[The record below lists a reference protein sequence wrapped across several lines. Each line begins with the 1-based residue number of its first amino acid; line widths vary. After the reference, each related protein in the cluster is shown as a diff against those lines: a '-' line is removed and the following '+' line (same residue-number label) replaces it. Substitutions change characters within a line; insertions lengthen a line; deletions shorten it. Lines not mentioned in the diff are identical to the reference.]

1 MTTPKTFR
9 AMQLIPHSAFSR
21 TPVKSCNCFDY
32 DLLAFKISTNIRL
45 FHQKRYE
52 FSYLLL
58 FWLKQKGVHYVVSL
72 VTLQVGKWKSASFV
86 SEFTHCQS
94 TVTRH
99 PEEKKH
105 ATLQFMKPPMLTKE
119 AVFVTDE

>member
-1 MTTPKTFR
+1 MIFWR
-9 AMQLIPHSAFSR
+9 L
-21 TPVKSCNCFDY
+21 KS
-32 DLLAFKISTNIRL
+32 LNIRR

-52 FSYLLL
+52 FSYHLL

-99 PEEKKH
+99 LKEKKH
-105 ATLQFMKPPMLTKE
+105 AALQFVKPPALTKE